1 MIFGRSVMDV
11 LPIEELADVDLWP
24 LAVDEVQQ
32 FLHVLLKDLEITKP
46 ILGKERTE
54 QLSRSGPLLTIGC
67 KDTVS

>member
-1 MIFGRSVMDV
+1 MIFGCSVMNA
-11 LPIEELADVDLWP
+11 LPVEELADVDLWP

-32 FLHVLLKDLEITKP
+32 FLHVLLEDFEITEP

-54 QLSRSGPLLTIGC
+54 QLPRSGPLLTIGC